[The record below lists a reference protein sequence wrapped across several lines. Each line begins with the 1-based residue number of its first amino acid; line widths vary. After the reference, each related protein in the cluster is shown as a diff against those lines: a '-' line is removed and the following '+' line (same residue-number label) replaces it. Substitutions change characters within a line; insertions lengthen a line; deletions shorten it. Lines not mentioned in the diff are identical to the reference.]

1 MSYIKYTIL
10 KFELTP
16 ENRSD
21 YGLSLLAKFTCC
33 ADVHLTAYHSA
44 EAPDCFIL
52 FPLNCGKIYPA

>member
-16 ENRSD
+16 ENRID
-21 YGLSLLAKFTCC
+21 YGSSLLANYTYCT
-33 ADVHLTAYHSA
+33 DVHLTADHSA

-52 FPLNCGKIYPA
+52 FPLNCGKIYP